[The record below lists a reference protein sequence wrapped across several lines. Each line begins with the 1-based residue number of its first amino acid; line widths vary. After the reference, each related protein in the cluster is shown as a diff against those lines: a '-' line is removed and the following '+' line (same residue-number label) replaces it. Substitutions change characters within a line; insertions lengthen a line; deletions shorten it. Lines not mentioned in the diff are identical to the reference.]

1 MGKKN
6 AMGLRHPS
14 GNSVS
19 RKSEDGLFPK
29 LLVPKKIAS
38 HLVGRGEE
46 KRKHP
51 SWGWTDHQKLEEWG
65 MKDVKLQSDSLP
77 LFRKGTYISGK
88 SKRHIKSTY
97 SEKNASPAKHISRQL
112 SFSLGSKPST
122 WVLLYARGLSSWKY
136 KTQRR
141 NLIITTRTRW
151 FSFYL

>member
-6 AMGLRHPS
+6 AMGLRHLT

-38 HLVGRGEE
+38 HLVGGGER
-46 KRKHP
+46 KKKKHP

-97 SEKNASPAKHISRQL
+97 SEKMLLQQNTFQGSCL
-112 SFSLGSKPST
+112 SVWALNLALESCFMREDSALEST
-122 WVLLYARGLSSWKY
+122 RHKEETWS
-136 KTQRR
+136 
-141 NLIITTRTRW
+141 
-151 FSFYL
+151 